1 MRIAIGSDH
10 AGWKLKQYLIAF
22 LAESGHM
29 HNDFGCYSE
38 DSCDYPDVAQVVSE
52 AVAQGQYDRGILIC
66 NTGNGM
72 CMTANK
78 VNGIR
83 AVLCHDSRTG
93 RLAREHNDANVLCL
107 GQGTVDAPLAREITH
122 LFLTTGFAGERHA
135 RRIGKIAAME
145 KR

>member
-29 HNDFGCYSE
+29 HNDLGCYSE

-52 AVAQGQYDRGILIC
+52 AVAQGRYDRGILIC

-78 VNGIR
+78 VIGIR

-107 GQGTVDAPLAREITH
+107 GQGTIDAPLAREITH
-122 LFLTTGFAGERHA
+122 LFLTTTFAGERHA
-135 RRIGKIAAME
+135 RRIGKIADME